1 MNATVKSEN
10 GHSWIECEY
19 NPATCDWN
27 SVIAAALASVGVRPG
42 QMRVICRPA
51 RATVSHNNNQM
62 TLP

>member
-1 MNATVKSEN
+1 MNAVVKSEN
-10 GHSWIECEY
+10 GHSYLVCEY
-19 NPATCDWN
+19 DPTACDWN
-27 SVIAAALASVGVRPG
+27 EAIAAALASVGVRPG